1 MRVLHVIT
9 SMSPEYGGPV
19 TGARGLTSALV
30 QQGVHCEIVTA
41 RGLTE
46 VLPTPGVKIHQFDTE
61 LPAPF
66 WRAYSR
72 KMARFL
78 DAEAGSFDIIHTYE
92 IMSYATCAAFR
103 AARKHVVPIVIQ
115 TGGSLSIPSLRRKR
129 FRKWIYR
136 RLLLDNIL
144 NSANAL
150 QVISQGEAAR
160 IAELGYETPMYLVPH
175 GVALDEAAPCARSE
189 FLEDY
194 PALVGKR
201 VILFLGRL
209 HRIKGVDVLARCFAT
224 LASIFP
230 DTVLLVAGPD
240 DGARGEMRSILR
252 KAGVLDRSVFT
263 GLLTGDRKLAAY
275 QCADLFVTLSYSD
288 AFSNAVLEALAAGV
302 PVVIS
307 EHCNFP
313 EVAQHEAGF
322 VVPLDDASVCEAIG
336 NLLSDARLG
345 ARMGRNGRRLVE
357 ECYTWRSAAAS
368 MAACYRTL
376 LRRSS

>member
-1 MRVLHVIT
+1 MIT
-9 SMSPEYGGPV
+9 SMSPEYGGPA

-41 RGLTE
+41 RGLTD

-78 DAEAGSFDIIHTYE
+78 NAEAGSFDIIHSYE
-92 IMSYATCAAFR
+92 LMSYATCAAFR
-103 AARKHVVPIVIQ
+103 AARKHSVPIVIQ
-115 TGGSLSIPSLRRKR
+115 ISDSLSVSSLRQKK

-150 QVISQGEAAR
+150 RVMSQGEVAR
-160 IAELGYETPMYLVPH
+160 VTELGYEAPMYLVPN
-175 GVALDEAAPCARSE
+175 GVALDEAAPCAKSE
-189 FLEDY
+189 LLEDY
-194 PALVGKR
+194 PMLAGKR

-209 HRIKGVDVLARCFAT
+209 HRLKGVDVLARCFAALSST
-224 LASIFP
+224 FP
-230 DTVLLVAGPD
+230 DTVLLVVGPD

-252 KAGVLDRSVFT
+252 KAGVLDRTVFT

-288 AFSNAVLEALAAGV
+288 ASSNAVLEALAAGL

-313 EVAQHEAGF
+313 EVAEHEAGF

-336 NLLSDARLG
+336 KLLSDARLG
-345 ARMGRNGRRLVE
+345 ARMGHNGGKLVE
-357 ECYTWRSAAAS
+357 ERYTWQSTAAS
-368 MAACYRTL
+368 MAACYRILT
-376 LRRSS
+376 RKDP